1 MNLQLI
7 QFHISKVQYSSTVCQ
22 WDIFDAY
29 MVDYKKQ
36 LLDEETN
43 KTTEKRRMSG
53 ITLGVIEDKDK
64 DKGKNQKEQDMVHSR
79 SMNKALGI
87 LERIVNQNAEDEIFQ
102 DFRFWD
108 DVRAFL
114 SLLFC
119 DLFWYIHFLFMIDVY
134 LDSINNA
141 VSL

>member
-1 MNLQLI
+1 
-7 QFHISKVQYSSTVCQ
+7 
-22 WDIFDAY
+22 

-108 DVRAFL
+108 DVRAYL
-114 SLLFC
+114 YVLFC
-119 DLFWYIHFLFMIDVY
+119 TCSFVC
-134 LDSINNA
+134 
-141 VSL
+141 

>member
-1 MNLQLI
+1 
-7 QFHISKVQYSSTVCQ
+7 
-22 WDIFDAY
+22 

-114 SLLFC
+114 YVHFCILF
-119 DLFWYIHFLFMIDVY
+119 
-134 LDSINNA
+134 
-141 VSL
+141 